1 MTELQVKVLVN
12 SKLSVVSIN
21 SNCNEY
27 QVNYTYLLIKNSN
40 ILSILKRIV
49 PETEDIFNYQDL
61 IFQVKNFYCK
71 TKKMEIDRN
80 FTFTNNCN
88 LMFDN
93 IIQFPLNQDYLNYQK
108 QPININLKNKDNY
121 LEIIFCVNLLKNI
134 GSKSNSLYLTN
145 NSNIQTNNFNI
156 KLNNSNLNIKLNN
169 SNLIIKPNTSNL
181 IIKPN
186 NSNLNTKHNNSNLN
200 SNTNQ
205 GLTNT
210 FILSKI
216 NNLELEDKVSNLK
229 KVSIPNILS
238 YVKYYFTSKYHID
251 KSNFLFCQDSN
262 EIKDEYLKFVFIHYQ
277 WMDKIFNNI
286 TNYLKIKKYN
296 ITTFQYCLCDKYL
309 KLTINLKRSKRPDQQ
324 ISFKNSYYKPILD
337 KYNIDLP
344 NPNFQ
349 FNFNGNTN
357 LVNKKQKETT
367 QFSLMDNINDICKM
381 MDISLQFNLQI
392 HKNTNQIISHKSSKV
407 KRTKLLVIKIP
418 LIKEVKPREIN
429 TLSYMYL
436 QK

>member
-134 GSKSNSLYLTN
+134 GKSNSLYFN
-145 NSNIQTNNFNI
+145 SNSNSNIQTNNFNI
-156 KLNNSNLNIKLNN
+156 KLNNSNLNTKHNN
-169 SNLIIKPNTSNL
+169 SNLSIKPNT
-181 IIKPN
+181 
-186 NSNLNTKHNNSNLN
+186 SNLN

-309 KLTINLKRSKRPDQQ
+309 KLAINLKRSKRPDQQ

-367 QFSLMDNINDICKM
+367 HFSLMDNINDICKM

>member
-71 TKKMEIDRN
+71 TKKMEIYRN

-134 GSKSNSLYLTN
+134 GKSNSLYFN
-145 NSNIQTNNFNI
+145 SNSNSNIQTNNFNI
-156 KLNNSNLNIKLNN
+156 KLNNSNLNTKHNN
-169 SNLIIKPNTSNL
+169 SNLSIKPNT
-181 IIKPN
+181 
-186 NSNLNTKHNNSNLN
+186 SNLN

-309 KLTINLKRSKRPDQQ
+309 KLAINLKRSKRPDQQ

-367 QFSLMDNINDICKM
+367 HFSLMDNINDICKM

>member
-121 LEIIFCVNLLKNI
+121 LEIIFYVNLLKNI
-134 GSKSNSLYLTN
+134 GKSNSLYLTN

-156 KLNNSNLNIKLNN
+156 KPNTSNLN
-169 SNLIIKPNTSNL
+169 IKPNTSNL

-186 NSNLNTKHNNSNLN
+186 TSNLN

-251 KSNFLFCQDSN
+251 KSNFLFYQDSN

-309 KLTINLKRSKRPDQQ
+309 KLAINLKRSKRPDQQ

-367 QFSLMDNINDICKM
+367 HFSLMDNINDICKM